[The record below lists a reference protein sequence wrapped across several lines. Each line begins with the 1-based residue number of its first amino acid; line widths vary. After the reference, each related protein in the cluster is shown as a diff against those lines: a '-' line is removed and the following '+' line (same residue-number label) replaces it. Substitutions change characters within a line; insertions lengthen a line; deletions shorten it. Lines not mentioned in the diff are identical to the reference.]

1 MTMSKQPVKPTWI
14 GVYPVLLKTFVKD
27 KEQKMVN
34 DTVASLV
41 EFLQPFLKTFI
52 KDFEISLRFIQDSTN
67 PRLERGMNEDGIMG
81 RDFGKVFSGQYFD
94 TLSVT
99 IHTPTKTLDQ
109 TKEFMKLYVEGLV
122 IDYFIQHP
130 SEYSNWELSY
140 RNRKGHR
147 IATGQSPATIIN
159 FPLINISMV

>member
-1 MTMSKQPVKPTWI
+1 MSKQLVKPNWI
-14 GVYPVLLKTFVKD
+14 GVYPVLSKALVKD
-27 KEQKMVN
+27 KEQKIVN

-41 EFLQPFLKTFI
+41 VFLQPFI
-52 KDFEISLRFIQDSTN
+52 QPIVKDFEVSLRFIQDSTN
-67 PRLERGMNEDGIMG
+67 HRLERGMNEDGIMNC
-81 RDFGKVFSGQYFD
+81 DFGKAFYGQYFD
-94 TLSVT
+94 TLGIT
-99 IHTPTKTLDQ
+99 IHTPPTTRDK

-147 IATGQSPATIIN
+147 IATGQSPASIIN
-159 FPLINISMV
+159 FPFIQIKTN